1 LLCDLDL
8 PVTDLL
14 VLRLTNYAQID
25 AVMVKY
31 EHRLRKLKL
40 MSDSVKRRAK
50 LYSKISEIDDKNAA
64 KSMTALRKAPDPG
77 GKIQKIGF
85 IVFWIPEPTGIS
97 NAVGAPMI
105 LAGKFLE
112 KKYNGATI
120 GDISKGTKN
129 NLQTI
134 SHFKDSVF

>member
-1 LLCDLDL
+1 
-8 PVTDLL
+8 
-14 VLRLTNYAQID
+14 
-25 AVMVKY
+25 MVRY

-50 LYSKISEIDDKNAA
+50 LYSKISEIDDKNAV
-64 KSMTALRKAPDPG
+64 KSMTALRKAPNPG
-77 GKIQKIGF
+77 GKMQKIGF
-85 IVFWIPEPTGIS
+85 IIFWVPEPTGIS

-112 KKYNGATI
+112 KKYNGTTI
-120 GDISKGTKN
+120 SDISKDTKN

-134 SHFKDSVF
+134 ANFKDSVF

>member
-1 LLCDLDL
+1 
-8 PVTDLL
+8 
-14 VLRLTNYAQID
+14 
-25 AVMVKY
+25 MVEYK
-31 EHRLRKLKL
+31 HRLRKLKL

-50 LYSKISEIDDKNAA
+50 LYSKISEIDYKGAA

-120 GDISKGTKN
+120 SDINKNAKN

>member
-1 LLCDLDL
+1 
-8 PVTDLL
+8 
-14 VLRLTNYAQID
+14 
-25 AVMVKY
+25 MEEY

-40 MSDSVKRRAK
+40 MSDSVKRRAN

-77 GKIQKIGF
+77 GKLQKIGF
-85 IVFWIPEPTGIS
+85 IVFWVPEPTGIS
-97 NAVGAPMI
+97 NAVAAPMI

-120 GDISKGTKN
+120 GDIGKNTKN
-129 NLQTI
+129 NLETI

>member
-1 LLCDLDL
+1 
-8 PVTDLL
+8 
-14 VLRLTNYAQID
+14 
-25 AVMVKY
+25 MVEY
-31 EHRLRKLKL
+31 GHQLRKLKL
-40 MSDSVKRRAK
+40 MSDSVTRRAK
-50 LYSKISEIDDKNAA
+50 LYSKISEIDDKGVA

-77 GKIQKIGF
+77 GKVQKIGF

-112 KKYNGATI
+112 KKYNGATLN
-120 GDISKGTKN
+120 DISKGTKN

-134 SHFKDSVF
+134 SHFKDSMF